1 MSYYKF
7 ILTAIVAGS
16 AIGVG
21 AQSQPSPAGD
31 GIAAIKAYQGTWKL
45 KADSFDTTH
54 SKARH
59 DENEIRNDCWRS
71 GNYYA
76 CNQYVDGESKI
87 LLVFTFD
94 ADKKIYTSYLI
105 PADGSAASSGTLEI
119 QGDTWM
125 YPWQSTEDG
134 HTTYYRVVNVFKS
147 PKLIEY
153 RREFS
158 ADKVNW
164 VVMSRGSEIRTN

>member
-1 MSYYKF
+1 MSHCKF
-7 ILTAIVAGS
+7 ILTAILAGG
-16 AIGVG
+16 AIWAG
-21 AQSQPSPAGD
+21 AQAQPSPAGD
-31 GIAAIKAYQGTWKL
+31 GIAAIQAYRGTWKL
-45 KADSFDTTH
+45 KADSIDTAH
-54 SKARH
+54 SKAGH

-71 GNYYA
+71 GGYYA

-94 ADKKIYTSYLI
+94 AGKRIYTSYQI
-105 PADGSAASSGTLEI
+105 PADGSAASSGLLEI
-119 QGDTWM
+119 QGDTWI

-134 HTTYYRVVNVFKS
+134 HPIYYRVVNVFKS

-164 VVMSRGSEIRTN
+164 VVMSRGSEIWTK